1 MGATMLF
8 LLLAMAACTKTTR
21 AAGPVDRYEL
31 EGTVVR
37 VDSKANTATIK
48 HGDVKNRQGK
58 VWMAAMTMEF
68 PVKAK
73 ADFEKLKEGIRIKA
87 ALFQRPSDFEYW
99 IAEVT
104 VLP

>member
-1 MGATMLF
+1 ML
-8 LLLAMAACTKTTR
+8 LLLAMTACTKSTR

-31 EGTVVR
+31 EGSVVR
-37 VDSKANTATIK
+37 VDSQARTATIK
-48 HGDVKNRQGK
+48 HGDIKNVQGK

-68 PVKAK
+68 PIKEKV
-73 ADFEKLKEGIRIKA
+73 DFEKLKEGIRIKA
-87 ALFQRPSDFEYW
+87 ALFQRPADLEYW